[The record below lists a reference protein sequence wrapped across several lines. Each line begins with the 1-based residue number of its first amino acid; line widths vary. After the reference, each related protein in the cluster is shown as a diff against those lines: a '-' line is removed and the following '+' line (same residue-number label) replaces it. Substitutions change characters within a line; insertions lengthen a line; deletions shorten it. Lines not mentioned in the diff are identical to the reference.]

1 MRTALFV
8 LAVTLHNISGRRVQL
23 KQDESE
29 SGASISEQ
37 QSWDSKYQA
46 LRWLMTQLSRHD
58 RMVNS
63 GARDHKASDYLSI
76 LRHRGGARTRKTE
89 SQVLDS
95 EVVAEALSG
104 SISNIL
110 RTAPDWELFAEDV
123 KLVFADVSAL
133 DGLTSMKLVWNF
145 LHNIYKRFA
154 VDGSIEAKLVTGR
167 RAARRRTPQT
177 SVVSKWRIEVGDR
190 KRLLRKGDK
199 EHTIIDVDLTFNINK
214 QGLVDRIQIDQL
226 RIDLEVINR
235 LPHIDLLDT
244 SVGNL
249 EMFLGRAR
257 QTAKAARA
265 YLKQQMQN
273 ATNMAELGMANL
285 EKALKDPEMF
295 RQLMNIMQDSEAM
308 AMINDVV
315 AKDPAFQEQVAA
327 FSDED
332 VNKLVNDSRF
342 KELQTAIAD
351 NKKPGLRIATMWR

>member
-23 KQDESE
+23 RQDESE
-29 SGASISEQ
+29 SGASISEH

-63 GARDHKASDYLSI
+63 GSRDHKASDHLSI
-76 LRHRGGARTRKTE
+76 LRHRGGARKIE
-89 SQVLDS
+89 PQDLDS
-95 EVVAEALSG
+95 ETVAEALSG

-123 KLVFADVSAL
+123 KLVFSDVSAL

-145 LHNIYKRFA
+145 LHNIYKRFT

-167 RAARRRTPQT
+167 RAVKRRNAQT

-190 KRLLRKGDK
+190 KRLLRKGGK

-214 QGLVDRIQIDQL
+214 QGLVDRIQVDQL

-244 SVGNL
+244 SVKNL

-265 YLKQQMQN
+265 FLKQQMQN
-273 ATNMAELGMANL
+273 PTNMAELGMANL

-295 RQLMNIMQDSEAM
+295 RQLMNLMQDSEAM

-327 FSDED
+327 VSDED

-342 KELQTAIAD
+342 KELQTALAD